1 MAITLV
7 LALPGSLNAAEP
19 SADGRF
25 LGPQTCTSSSCHGGA
40 DEKSNQ
46 YLIWSTRDYHYLRP
60 FATLTTARSERIAA
74 VLNIGDP
81 TSSERCTSCHAPFQT
96 VPADKFGPDADPQ
109 AMVHSGISCETC
121 HGPAENWLRSHTRAD
136 YTHADRLA
144 SGMRDS
150 KSLYGRA
157 NVCVACH
164 QNVAP
169 DLLAAGHPELI
180 FELDGQSVTEPKHWS
195 KSDNGPGPQVWLVGQ
210 AAALREMSW
219 QLANETGVQTNLEQR
234 WAGLFW
240 VLQQVQ
246 EAGDG
251 WPAAPAIDKEP
262 GTESFERARQWSDDL
277 ARKASGA
284 TWSDDLTRKCA
295 AKLAGAADE
304 FNQPELPSSA
314 QARRAERL
322 VLALD
327 RLTLGLT
334 HSSRDPNVDAAL
346 NRLFADAQSVPDF
359 NPSQFA
365 NDLKEFHSR
374 VTGILEPK

>member
-1 MAITLV
+1 M
-7 LALPGSLNAAEP
+7 LAADSSPAAK
-19 SADGRF
+19 F

-40 DEKSNQ
+40 DDKSNQ

-60 FATLTTARSERIAA
+60 FATLTTARSERLAA

-81 TSSERCTSCHAPFQT
+81 TKSDRCTACHAPFET
-96 VPADKFGPDADPQ
+96 VAAEDYGPNIDQ
-109 AMVHSGISCETC
+109 HWMIHSGVSCETC
-121 HGPAENWLRSHTRAD
+121 HGPAENWLRSHTRKD
-136 YTHADRLA
+136 YSHADRLA
-144 SGMRDS
+144 SGMRDT

-164 QNVAP
+164 QNVPA
-169 DLLAAGHPELI
+169 DVIAAGHPELI
-180 FELDGQSVTEPKHWS
+180 FELDGQSVTEPKHWG

-219 QLANETGVQTNLEQR
+219 QLANETGAQTNLEQR
-234 WAGLFW
+234 WAGLYW
-240 VLQQVQ
+240 VLSQVQ
-246 EAGDG
+246 DAGEG
-251 WPAAPAIDKEP
+251 WPAAPAVDKQSS
-262 GTESFERARQWSDDL
+262 GRFESVRQWSDSL
-277 ARKASGA
+277 ARAASGA

-295 AKLAGAADE
+295 AKLAGAADAFYE
-304 FNQPELPSSA
+304 TEHPAVA

-327 RLTLGLT
+327 RLTLALT
-334 HSSRDPNVDAAL
+334 HANRDPKVDEAL
-346 NRLFADAQSVPDF
+346 NRLFADAQSIPDF
-359 NPSQFA
+359 DPNQFA

>member
-1 MAITLV
+1 MIAFV
-7 LALPGSLNAAEP
+7 VALAGRVGGAEP
-19 SADGRF
+19 SPGAKF

-46 YLIWSTRDYHYLRP
+46 YLVWSTRDYHYLRP

-81 TSSERCTSCHAPFQT
+81 TQSDRCTACHAPFQP
-96 VPADKFGPDADPQ
+96 VPAENYGSEADPHW
-109 AMVHSGISCETC
+109 MIHSGISCETC
-121 HGPAENWLRSHTRAD
+121 HGPAENWLRSHTRKD

-144 SGMRDS
+144 SGMRDT

-164 QNVAP
+164 QNVPA
-169 DLLAAGHPELI
+169 DVIAAGHPELI
-180 FELDGQSVTEPKHWS
+180 FDLDGQSVTEPKHWS

-219 QLANETGVQTNLEQR
+219 QLSNETGAQTNLEQR

-240 VLQQVQ
+240 ALSQVQ
-246 EAGDG
+246 DAGDG
-251 WPAAPAIDKEP
+251 WPAAPTIGKNSSTDQ
-262 GTESFERARQWSDDL
+262 FELVRKWSDSL
-277 ARKASGA
+277 ARAV
-284 TWSDDLTRKCA
+284 SDAAWTDELTRKCA
-295 AKLAGAADE
+295 AKLAGAADAFYE
-304 FNQPELPSSA
+304 TELPARA

-334 HSSRDPNVDAAL
+334 HANRDPKVEEAL

-359 NPSQFA
+359 DPNQFA

-374 VTGILEPK
+374 VTGILEAK